1 LDAEPEGFREISTK
15 RVQFNEQVAV
25 ATLEETPSETGEVE
39 IDEPKIDRLLHI
51 LHEADPTGERVDP
64 DDLKILEGMTR
75 PSNFFEGPRYSSLA
89 LVFFKLRVLNDNP
102 SIVS

>member
-1 LDAEPEGFREISTK
+1 MDAEPEGFRETSTK

-25 ATLEETPSETGEVE
+25 ATLEETPSEVE

-75 PSNFFEGPRYSSLA
+75 PSNFLKGPSYYSQVRLLA
-89 LVFFKLRVLNDNP
+89 LVFF
-102 SIVS
+102 

>member
-1 LDAEPEGFREISTK
+1 MDAEPEGFRETSTK

-75 PSNFFEGPRYSSLA
+75 PSNFLKGPSYTITCFS
-89 LVFFKLRVLNDNP
+89 FFLIRETVRL
-102 SIVS
+102 SVHR